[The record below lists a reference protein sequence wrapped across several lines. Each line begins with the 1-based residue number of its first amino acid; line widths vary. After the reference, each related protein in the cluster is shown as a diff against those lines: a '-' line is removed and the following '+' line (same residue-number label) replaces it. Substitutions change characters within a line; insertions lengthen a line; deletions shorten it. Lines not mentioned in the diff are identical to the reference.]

1 MAHIS
6 LMLINFVIKKKQK
19 KQKKSCSPKKRM
31 RWYPL
36 AWSAVED
43 HNVTTLVSIGRTET
57 GARAVVRIAPC
68 KVHCLYKLPPT
79 IDSAGAAKRVQWY
92 LTNRARSVVGEGVGD
107 QSYAVSLV
115 AARSVYGYTDREAL
129 FLRVEA
135 MSESLLREAARVRNW
150 GALGFD
156 RRDALDVFEP
166 RVCALT
172 RLMQRLECG
181 PHDVLE
187 IDGDAT
193 RATVDVA
200 RVRVPRVQGWPERA
214 LVCSFDAEVFSS
226 DMRSFPS
233 AKNAGDHV
241 AQIGAWCSDG
251 TKKLFVWQTTAPTAP
266 TASLEGTEI
275 VQAPDEASMLSA
287 FVRFVCDHDVDVL
300 IGYNIFGFDWVYI
313 LDRMETHGVLN
324 SAIAAT
330 DTLGAGHAR
339 RVERSLASAAYGCNE
354 HVLLDFPGRIQIDLL
369 VYLRRDMKLESFK
382 LDAVARVLTGDSKID
397 LPAAQI
403 FAKIAGTAEDRAEVG
418 VYCIQDTK
426 LVLDIFT
433 KRSVLYNLLEAGNVA
448 GIQCGDV
455 LSRGMQIQV
464 YTQIVTMA
472 NALGY
477 VIPVVK
483 ETGDGYEGAT
493 VLHADAGVYY
503 EAVAGLDFASLYP
516 SVMIANNMCYTT
528 LLNDEQSARVPH
540 TTIRNAAGTIVAR
553 FAESPRGVL
562 PQILEKLWSGRKAT
576 RKLMATEPDEF
587 VRKLLNAKQLAQKAC
602 FFFVF
607 FAFIYF
613 FRKDSHY
620 CAGRYELAVRLHWR
634 HSWDASM
641 HDDCFC
647 RDYRGQEYASAK
659 QGACRGQLQMPRRI
673 R

>member
-1 MAHIS
+1 
-6 LMLINFVIKKKQK
+6 
-19 KQKKSCSPKKRM
+19 M

-43 HNVTTLVSIGRTET
+43 RNVTTLVSVGRTET

-79 IDSAGAAKRVQWY
+79 IDAAGSAKRVQWY
-92 LTNRARSVVGEGVGD
+92 LTNRARSVVGDVGD
-107 QSYAVSLV
+107 QSYAVSVVSARSLSGSPARDAFFLKV
-115 AARSVYGYTDREAL
+115 AAT
-129 FLRVEA
+129 
-135 MSESLLREAARVRNW
+135 SESLLREAARVRNW

-166 RVCALT
+166 RVSALT

-200 RVRVPRVQGWPERA
+200 RVRAARVQGWPERA

-251 TKKLFVWQTTAPTAP
+251 TKRLFVWQPTA
-266 TASLEGTEI
+266 AAALEGTE
-275 VQAPDEASMLSA
+275 VVRAPDEAAMLTA
-287 FVRFVCDHDVDVL
+287 FVRFVCDYDVDVL
-300 IGYNIFGFDWVYI
+300 IGYNIFGFDWAYI
-313 LDRMETHGVLN
+313 LDRMETHG
-324 SAIAAT
+324 ATIAGT
-330 DTLGAGHAR
+330 DTLGAGDAR
-339 RVERSLASAAYGCNE
+339 RVERSIASAAYGCNE
-354 HVLLDFPGRIQIDLL
+354 HVLLEIPGRVQVDLL
-369 VYLRRDMKLESFK
+369 AYLRRDMKLESFK

-397 LPAAQI
+397 LPPAQI
-403 FAKIAGTAEDRAEVG
+403 FAKIAGTDEDRAEVG
-418 VYCIQDTK
+418 VYCMQDTK

-472 NALGY
+472 NQLGY
-477 VIPVVK
+477 VIPVFK

-516 SVMIANNMCYTT
+516 SVMIACAPF
-528 LLNDEQSARVPH
+528 LA
-540 TTIRNAAGTIVAR
+540 NAFISSFISLINPKTGIGSQVTC
-553 FAESPRGVL
+553 
-562 PQILEKLWSGRKAT
+562 AT
-576 RKLMATEPDEF
+576 RHCSPTSKVREYRTRPSATPREPSSRGSPSRRAACYRRSSRSCGLVAKLPGKRWPPSQTSSC
-587 VRKLLNAKQLAQKAC
+587 VSC
-602 FFFVF
+602 
-607 FAFIYF
+607 
-613 FRKDSHY
+613 
-620 CAGRYELAVRLHWR
+620 
-634 HSWDASM
+634 SM
-641 HDDCFC
+641 P
-647 RDYRGQEYASAK
+647 SS
-659 QGACRGQLQMPRRI
+659 
-673 R
+673 